1 MKTTGQK
8 GQGFCGLRGCFPFSR
23 GRSPFLRG
31 CLQFLRGCL
40 PYVPGLFL
48 FLLPTLGAAQRTEV
62 YADNIATV
70 RVGVN
75 GDFGHLPVARLGSDD
90 VVQVA
95 FDELSHDFHRYT
107 YRIVH
112 LDATFEPTESLFE
125 SDYLDA
131 TAEEGV
137 VEDYEQSMNTS
148 VLYTHYRISL
158 PNDYMRPLLSGN
170 YALTVYDDADTDEP
184 QALLKVFFHV
194 VEDGAA
200 VSASGTT
207 DTDIDR
213 NGTHQQIDVSL
224 SWQKD
229 LPLRDPDTEI
239 YLIVLQN
246 DAWQTA
252 VRGVP
257 STGQTVGGLSWTHCR
272 PLIFPA
278 GNEYRKFEVPSTRY
292 PGMHV
297 NAVSY
302 HAPYYHVELMPDAPR
317 RNYLYDEDQ
326 NGRYVPLSD
335 RGGDPETEAEY
346 VRVHFTVDA
355 SAMEATPALTL
366 DGRWVPA
373 LPADRY
379 RLEYHPDRGAYTAA
393 LFLKQG
399 YYSYRYLCTPAPQVV
414 EGDYW
419 QTENEY
425 TLLVYYRQTGAR
437 YDRLIAHRTA
447 SYRPR

>member
-1 MKTTGQK
+1 MKQL
-8 GQGFCGLRGCFPFSR
+8 CNIRE
-23 GRSPFLRG
+23 RSQFLRERF
-31 CLQFLRGCL
+31 QFLRGCSQ
-40 PYVPGLFL
+40 FL
-48 FLLPTLGAAQRTEV
+48 RERFPLALSLLLLLLPTFAAAQRTEV
-62 YADNIATV
+62 NADNIATV
-70 RVGVN
+70 RVAEN
-75 GDFGHLPVARLGSDD
+75 RDFNRLPVPRLGSGDE
-90 VVQVA
+90 VQVT

-112 LDATFEPTESLFE
+112 LDATFKPTESLFE

-131 TAEEGV
+131 TADEGV
-137 VEDYEQSMNTS
+137 VEHSEQSMNTS

-170 YALTVYDDADTDEP
+170 YALTVYNDADTDEP
-184 QALLKVFFHV
+184 EALFKVFFHI

-200 VSASGTT
+200 VNASATT

-213 NGTHQQIDVSL
+213 NGTHQQIDVAL
-224 SWQKD
+224 TWQKN

-239 YLIVLQN
+239 YLVALQN

-252 VRGVP
+252 VCGVP
-257 STGQTVGGLSWTHCR
+257 STGQTVGGLTWTHCR
-272 PLIFPA
+272 SLIFPA

-297 NAVSY
+297 NAVGYRAPHY
-302 HAPYYHVELMPDAPR
+302 HAELMPDAPR

-335 RGGDPETEAEY
+335 RGGDPTTEAEY
-346 VRVHFTVDA
+346 VWVHFLVDA
-355 SAMEATPALTL
+355 SAMEENPTLML
-366 DGRWVPA
+366 DGRWATAQPA
-373 LPADRY
+373 ERY
-379 RLEYHPDRGAYTAA
+379 QLEYHPEEQAYTAA

-399 YYSYRYLCTPAPQVV
+399 YYSYRYLCASDTQVV
-414 EGDYW
+414 EGNYW
-419 QTENEY
+419 QAENEY